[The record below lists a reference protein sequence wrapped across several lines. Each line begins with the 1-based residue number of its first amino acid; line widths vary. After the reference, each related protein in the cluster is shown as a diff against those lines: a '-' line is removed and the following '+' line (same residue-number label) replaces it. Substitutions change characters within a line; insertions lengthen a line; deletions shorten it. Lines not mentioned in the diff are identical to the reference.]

1 VEDRQIVEAVLKGDT
16 RRYADIVERYQQH
29 VANLTYKLCGNR
41 LDVEEVTQQ
50 VFVELYM
57 ALPRFRFDSK
67 LSSFIYRIT
76 VNTVCKMMNKAKRF
90 ISADAMENLPEQRS
104 EDLNAQQRIIRDEQL
119 QQLRAA
125 IGRLKDEQRTALVL
139 YTFEDFS
146 YQQIADVMQCSLSK
160 VESLIFRAKK
170 MAIIHLEKSPCFN
183 RYRITVKP
191 MMPMML
197 AWSRIRLAGSA
208 VDSSVVSLS

>member
-1 VEDRQIVEAVLKGDT
+1 MEDRKIVEAVLAGDT
-16 RRYADIVERYQQH
+16 RKYAEIVNRYQQH

-41 LDVEEVTQQ
+41 LDIEEVTQQ

-76 VNTVCKMMNKAKRF
+76 VNIVCKMMNKSKRF

-104 EDLNAQQRIIRDEQL
+104 EDLNAQQQIIHNEQL
-119 QQLRAA
+119 QQLRVA
-125 IGRLKDEQRTALVL
+125 IGHLKDEQRTALVL

-170 MAIIHLEKSPCFN
+170 NLAKE
-183 RYRITVKP
+183 VKQ
-191 MMPMML
+191 
-197 AWSRIRLAGSA
+197 
-208 VDSSVVSLS
+208 

>member
-1 VEDRQIVEAVLKGDT
+1 MEDRQIVEAILAGDT
-16 RRYADIVERYQQH
+16 NQYAEIVRRYQQI

-41 LDVEEVTQQ
+41 LDIEEVTQQ

-67 LSSFIYRIT
+67 LSSFLYRIT
-76 VNTVCKMMNKAKRF
+76 VNVVCKMMNKDKRF
-90 ISADAMENLPEQRS
+90 ISADALEGLPEQRS
-104 EDLNAQQRIIRDEQL
+104 EEHNAQQQIIHNEQL
-119 QQLRAA
+119 DQLRTA
-125 IGRLKDEQRTALVL
+125 IGHLKDEQRTALVL

-170 MAIIHLEKSPCFN
+170 N
-183 RYRITVKP
+183 
-191 MMPMML
+191 L
-197 AWSRIRLAGSA
+197 AKEVTR
-208 VDSSVVSLS
+208 

>member
-1 VEDRQIVEAVLKGDT
+1 MEDRQIVEQVLAGNT
-16 RRYADIVERYQQH
+16 RLYAEIVDRYQQN

-41 LDVEEVTQQ
+41 LDMEEVTQQ
-50 VFVELYM
+50 VFVELYT
-57 ALPRFRFDSK
+57 ALPRFRFDAQ

-76 VNTVCKMMNKAKRF
+76 VNVVSKMLKREYRF
-90 ISADAMENLPEQRS
+90 VSVDALENQPERRS
-104 EDLNAQQRIIRDEQL
+104 EELDAQQRIIRDEQYA
-119 QQLRAA
+119 QLRAA

-170 MAIIHLEKSPCFN
+170 NLAKEIKS
-183 RYRITVKP
+183 
-191 MMPMML
+191 
-197 AWSRIRLAGSA
+197 
-208 VDSSVVSLS
+208 

>member
-1 VEDRQIVEAVLKGDT
+1 MEDRQIIEAVLAGDT
-16 RRYADIVERYQQH
+16 RRYAEIVERYQQI
-29 VANLTYKLCGNR
+29 VANLTYKLCGQK
-41 LDVEEVTQQ
+41 LQVEEVTQQ

-76 VNTVCKMMNKAKRF
+76 VNVVCKALNKANRF
-90 ISADAMENLPEQRS
+90 VSADAREDLPQQRS
-104 EDLNAQQRIIRDEQL
+104 EDRDAQQQIIYDERMEQL
-119 QQLRAA
+119 HTA
-125 IGRLKDEQRTALVL
+125 IGHLNDQQRTALVL

-170 MAIIHLEKSPCFN
+170 NLAKE
-183 RYRITVKP
+183 VKQ
-191 MMPMML
+191 
-197 AWSRIRLAGSA
+197 
-208 VDSSVVSLS
+208 

>member
-1 VEDRQIVEAVLKGDT
+1 MEDKEIVQKILAGDT
-16 RRYADIVERYQQH
+16 EQYALIVKRYQQI
-29 VANLTYKLCGNR
+29 VANLSYKLCGTR
-41 LDVEEVTQQ
+41 LEVEEVTQQ

-76 VNTVCKMMNKAKRF
+76 VNVVCKMLKKSKRF
-90 ISADAMENLPEQRS
+90 VSTDELENPPEEVSSDR
-104 EDLNAQQRIIRDEQL
+104 NAEQEIIHREQL
-119 QQLRAA
+119 EQLRTA
-125 IGRLKDEQRTALVL
+125 IGHLKDEQRTALVL

-170 MAIIHLEKSPCFN
+170 N
-183 RYRITVKP
+183 
-191 MMPMML
+191 L
-197 AWSRIRLAGSA
+197 AKEVRQ
-208 VDSSVVSLS
+208 

>member
-1 VEDRQIVEAVLKGDT
+1 MEDRQIVEAVLAGDT
-16 RRYADIVERYQQH
+16 RRYAEIVQRYQQI

-41 LDVEEVTQQ
+41 LEIEEVTQQ
-50 VFVELYM
+50 VFVELYT

-76 VNTVCKMMNKAKRF
+76 VNVVSKMLGKAKRF
-90 ISADAMENLPEQRS
+90 VSSDAIENLPEQRS
-104 EDLNAQQRIIRDEQL
+104 EDLNAQQQIIHNEQIEQL
-119 QQLRAA
+119 RTA
-125 IGRLKDEQRTALVL
+125 IGHLKDEQRTALVL

-170 MAIIHLEKSPCFN
+170 N
-183 RYRITVKP
+183 
-191 MMPMML
+191 L
-197 AWSRIRLAGSA
+197 AKEIKQ
-208 VDSSVVSLS
+208 

>member
-1 VEDRQIVEAVLKGDT
+1 MEDREIVERVLAGDT
-16 RRYADIVERYQQH
+16 RQYAEIVNRYQQI

-50 VFVELYM
+50 VFVELYT

-76 VNTVCKMMNKAKRF
+76 VNTVCKMMNKDRRF

-104 EDLNAQQRIIRDEQL
+104 EDLDAQQCIIRDEQYA
-119 QQLRAA
+119 QLRTA
-125 IGRLKDEQRTALVL
+125 IGHLKNEQRTALVL
-139 YTFEDFS
+139 YSFEDFS

-170 MAIIHLEKSPCFN
+170 NLAKMLQPSGTRGEKS
-183 RYRITVKP
+183 K
-191 MMPMML
+191 
-197 AWSRIRLAGSA
+197 
-208 VDSSVVSLS
+208 

>member
-1 VEDRQIVEAVLKGDT
+1 MEDKQIVEAVLAGDT
-16 RRYADIVERYQQH
+16 RKYALIVERYQQN

-41 LDVEEVTQQ
+41 LEIDEVTQQ
-50 VFVELYM
+50 VFVELYS

-76 VNTVCKMMNKAKRF
+76 VNVVCKMMNKARR
-90 ISADAMENLPEQRS
+90 IVSSYAREDLPEQRS
-104 EDLNAQQRIIRDEQL
+104 EDRNAQQQIIYDEQME
-119 QQLRAA
+119 QLRDA

-146 YQQIADVMQCSLSK
+146 YQQIADVMQCTLSK

-170 MAIIHLEKSPCFN
+170 N
-183 RYRITVKP
+183 
-191 MMPMML
+191 
-197 AWSRIRLAGSA
+197 
-208 VDSSVVSLS
+208 LSKEIKR

>member
-1 VEDRQIVEAVLKGDT
+1 VEDKQIVEAVLAGDT
-16 RRYADIVERYQQH
+16 RKYALIVERYQQI

-50 VFVELYM
+50 VFVELYT

-67 LSSFIYRIT
+67 LSSFLYRIT
-76 VNTVCKMMNKAKRF
+76 VNVVCKMMNKAKRF
-90 ISADAMENLPEQRS
+90 VSADAMEGLPEQRS
-104 EDLNAQQRIIRDEQL
+104 EDRNAQQQIIHNEQMEQL
-119 QQLRAA
+119 RTA
-125 IGRLKDEQRTALVL
+125 IGHLKDEQRTALVL

-170 MAIIHLEKSPCFN
+170 N
-183 RYRITVKP
+183 
-191 MMPMML
+191 L
-197 AWSRIRLAGSA
+197 AKEVRQ
-208 VDSSVVSLS
+208 